1 MPSTPFTRWCKTSPP
16 RRDAGPLSTA
26 VSLPKIGRRTR
37 HAEGGAER
45 VHIALEVTA
54 GLAAFDGH
62 FPDTPIL
69 PAVAQ
74 IDWAVRL
81 ARAEFAL
88 PARFHALRSLK
99 FLAIVQPP
107 VELTLDL
114 TRATDGRSVAFTY
127 LRAGT
132 ACSSGRI
139 EFTDDAPGTDRSV
152 L

>member
-1 MPSTPFTRWCKTSPP
+1 MTLPASLPT
-16 RRDAGPLSTA
+16 L
-26 VSLPKIGRRTR
+26 SLPKIARRIRQT
-37 HAEGGAER
+37 EGGGER
-45 VHIALEVTA
+45 VEIALEIS
-54 GLAAFDGH
+54 GDLAAFDGH

-74 IDWAVRL
+74 IDWAVRF
-81 ARAEFAL
+81 ARAEFVL

-114 TRATDGRSVAFTY
+114 TRAADGRSVAFTY

-139 EFTDDAPGTDRSV
+139 EFTDDAAGTDRSV

>member
-1 MPSTPFTRWCKTSPP
+1 VTSGLPSV
-16 RRDAGPLSTA
+16 A
-26 VSLPKIGRRTR
+26 RRTR
-37 HAEGGAER
+37 LAGDDAGH
-45 VHIALEVTA
+45 VNIAIEV
-54 GLAAFDGH
+54 GDDLAVFDGH
-62 FPDTPIL
+62 FPGTPIL

-74 IDWAVRL
+74 IDWAIRF

-114 TRATDGRSVAFTY
+114 ERAADGRSVAFTY
-127 LRAGT
+127 VRDGT

>member
-1 MPSTPFTRWCKTSPP
+1 MTPPP
-16 RRDAGPLSTA
+16 APLPPIS
-26 VSLPKIGRRTR
+26 RRTR
-37 HAEGGAER
+37 HAEDGAER
-45 VHIALEVTA
+45 VNVALEITA
-54 GLAAFDGH
+54 DLTAFDGH
-62 FPDTPIL
+62 FPETPIL

-74 IDWAVRL
+74 IDWAVRM

-114 TRATDGRSVAFTY
+114 TRAADGRSVSFTY

-139 EFTDDAPGTDRSV
+139 EFTDDASGTDRSV

>member
-1 MPSTPFTRWCKTSPP
+1 VTPLPT
-16 RRDAGPLSTA
+16 PLPTIS
-26 VSLPKIGRRTR
+26 RRTR
-37 HAEGGAER
+37 HAEDGAER
-45 VHIALEVTA
+45 VSVALEITSA
-54 GLAAFDGH
+54 LAAFDGH

-74 IDWAVRL
+74 IDWAVRM

-88 PARFHALRSLK
+88 PARFLALRSLK

-114 TRATDGRSVAFTY
+114 TRAAGGRSVSFTY

-139 EFTDDAPGTDRSV
+139 EFTDDAAGTDRSV

>member
-1 MPSTPFTRWCKTSPP
+1 VTPRF
-16 RRDAGPLSTA
+16 A
-26 VSLPKIGRRTR
+26 SLPGISRRTR
-37 HAEGGAER
+37 LTEDGGVR
-45 VHIALEVTA
+45 VNVALEITA
-54 GLAAFDGH
+54 DLAAFDGH
-62 FPDTPIL
+62 FPGTPIL

-74 IDWAVRL
+74 IDWAVRI

-88 PARFHALRSLK
+88 PARFHALRALK

-114 TRATDGRSVAFTY
+114 TRAPDGRSVAFSY

-139 EFTDDAPGTDRSV
+139 EFADDAAGTDRPV

>member
-1 MPSTPFTRWCKTSPP
+1 MTPLAAF
-16 RRDAGPLSTA
+16 
-26 VSLPKIGRRTR
+26 LPTISRRTR
-37 HAEGGAER
+37 QTVDGGER
-45 VHIALEVTA
+45 VNLALDITA
-54 GLAAFDGH
+54 DLAAFNGH

-74 IDWAVRL
+74 IDWAVRI
-81 ARAEFAL
+81 ARAEFTL
-88 PARFHALRSLK
+88 PARFQALRSLK

-114 TRATDGRSVAFTY
+114 TRAVDGRSVAFTY

-139 EFTDDAPGTDRSV
+139 EFTDDAAGTDRSV

>member
-1 MPSTPFTRWCKTSPP
+1 MTPLR
-16 RRDAGPLSTA
+16 G
-26 VSLPKIGRRTR
+26 SLPTISRRTR
-37 HAEGGAER
+37 HAEDGAER
-45 VHIALEVTA
+45 VSIALEINSA
-54 GLAAFDGH
+54 LAAFDGH

-88 PARFHALRSLK
+88 PARFHALRALK

-114 TRATDGRSVAFTY
+114 TRAVDGRSVSFTY

-139 EFTDDAPGTDRSV
+139 EFTDDASGTDRSV

>member
-1 MPSTPFTRWCKTSPP
+1 MTPLPTIAARSREGDSVHLTLC
-16 RRDAGPLSTA
+16 LTA
-26 VSLPKIGRRTR
+26 D
-37 HAEGGAER
+37 
-45 VHIALEVTA
+45 
-54 GLAAFDGH
+54 LAAFDGH

-81 ARAEFAL
+81 ARESFLLPVRFA
-88 PARFHALRSLK
+88 ALRALK

-107 VELTLDL
+107 VELTLAL
-114 TRATDGRSVAFTY
+114 TRAPDGRSVAFTY

-132 ACSSGRI
+132 ACASGRI
-139 EFTDDAPGTDRSV
+139 EFTDDAAGSDRSV

>member
-1 MPSTPFTRWCKTSPP
+1 VTPLPGRLPTIS
-16 RRDAGPLSTA
+16 RRSRETID
-26 VSLPKIGRRTR
+26 
-37 HAEGGAER
+37 GAER
-45 VHIALEVTA
+45 ASVALAITPD
-54 GLAAFDGH
+54 LAAFDGH

-74 IDWAVRL
+74 VDWAVRI

-114 TRATDGRSVAFTY
+114 TRAADGRSVAFTY
-127 LRAGT
+127 LRDGT

-139 EFTDDAPGTDRSV
+139 EFTDDAAGTDRSV

>member
-1 MPSTPFTRWCKTSPP
+1 MPADGPP
-16 RRDAGPLSTA
+16 G
-26 VSLPKIGRRTR
+26 
-37 HAEGGAER
+37 ER
-45 VHIALEVTA
+45 VHLTLLVSPD
-54 GLAAFDGH
+54 LAAFDGH
-62 FPDTPIL
+62 FPGTPIL

-74 IDWAVRL
+74 VDWAVRI

-88 PARFHALRSLK
+88 PPRFAALRALK

-114 TRATDGRSVAFTY
+114 ARAPGASSVAFTY
-127 LRAGT
+127 LQRGT

-139 EFTDDAPGTDRSV
+139 EFADDAPGTDRSV

>member
-1 MPSTPFTRWCKTSPP
+1 VTPE
-16 RRDAGPLSTA
+16 
-26 VSLPKIGRRTR
+26 LPGVARRTR
-37 HAEGGAER
+37 YADNGAER
-45 VHIALEVTA
+45 VNIELEVS
-54 GLAAFDGH
+54 GELAVFDGH
-62 FPDTPIL
+62 FPRTPIL

-74 IDWAVRL
+74 IDWAVRF
-81 ARAEFAL
+81 ARAEFGL

-114 TRATDGRSVAFTY
+114 KRAADGRSVAFTY
-127 LRAGT
+127 LRGGT

>member
-1 MPSTPFTRWCKTSPP
+1 MTPLP
-16 RRDAGPLSTA
+16 A
-26 VSLPKIGRRTR
+26 SLPTISRRSRETVD
-37 HAEGGAER
+37 GTER
-45 VHIALEVTA
+45 VNIALDISSDLT
-54 GLAAFDGH
+54 AFDGH

-74 IDWAVRL
+74 IDWAVRI

-88 PARFHALRSLK
+88 PARFLALRALK

-114 TRATDGRSVAFTY
+114 TRAADGRSVAFTY
-127 LRAGT
+127 LRSGT
-132 ACSSGRI
+132 ACSSGRL
-139 EFTDDAPGTDRSV
+139 EFTDDAAGTDRSV

>member
-1 MPSTPFTRWCKTSPP
+1 VT
-16 RRDAGPLSTA
+16 PLSA
-26 VSLPKIGRRTR
+26 SLSPSSLPKIARRTH
-37 HAEGGAER
+37 HAEDGVEC
-45 VHIALEVTA
+45 VNIALEISA

-74 IDWAVRL
+74 IDWAVRI
-81 ARAEFAL
+81 ARTEFAL
-88 PARFHALRSLK
+88 PARFHALRALK

-107 VELTLDL
+107 VELTLAL
-114 TRATDGRSVAFTY
+114 TRAADGRSVAFTY

-139 EFTDDAPGTDRSV
+139 EFTDDAAGTDRSV

>member
-1 MPSTPFTRWCKTSPP
+1 VTLPASLPT
-16 RRDAGPLSTA
+16 L
-26 VSLPKIGRRTR
+26 SLPKIARRSPKTCDS
-37 HAEGGAER
+37 GER
-45 VHIALEVTA
+45 VEIALEIS
-54 GLAAFDGH
+54 GDLAVFDGH

-74 IDWAVRL
+74 IDWAVRI

-114 TRATDGRSVAFTY
+114 TRAADGRSVAFTY

-139 EFTDDAPGTDRSV
+139 EFTDDAAGTDRSV

>member
-1 MPSTPFTRWCKTSPP
+1 VTSGLPSV
-16 RRDAGPLSTA
+16 A
-26 VSLPKIGRRTR
+26 RRTR
-37 HAEGGAER
+37 LAGDDAGH
-45 VHIALEVTA
+45 VNIAIEV
-54 GLAAFDGH
+54 GDDLAVFDGH
-62 FPDTPIL
+62 FPGTPIL

-74 IDWAVRL
+74 IDWAIRF

-114 TRATDGRSVAFTY
+114 ERAADGRSVTFTY
-127 LRAGT
+127 VRDGT